1 MEEDRRQFVKL
12 IGIGIGCGLAGCSSI
27 NNNDNTELRL
37 LEPDDLPGEGWSEN
51 DQEMFSG
58 QKEQSYEWV
67 QDDESVIATSGIATY
82 GDVDEAAQ
90 FLSESEEEFTSSE
103 HLVDFRSLGLAD
115 EGFGGYFEGV
125 NGNQYEA
132 RGFTRRNNEVGAVRL
147 ITWDRISDTVPV
159 EISINQTQSLA
170 TKMLNGR

>member
-1 MEEDRRQFVKL
+1 MEKDRRQFVKL

-27 NNNDNTELRL
+27 NDNNDTELRL
-37 LEPDDLPGEGWSEN
+37 LEPGDLPGEEWSEN

-67 QDDESVIATSGIATY
+67 QDDESVIANSGIAIY
-82 GDVDEAAQ
+82 EDADEAAQ
-90 FLSESEEEFTSSE
+90 FLSESEKEFRSSE
-103 HLVDFRSLGLAD
+103 YLFDFRSLDLAD

-132 RGFTRRNNEVGAVRL
+132 RGFIRRDNEVGAVRL
-147 ITWDRISDTVPV
+147 ITWDQISDTIPV

-170 TKMLNGR
+170 TKMLDDR